1 MITSIILLDEFIRWL
16 REDAPFGDY
25 TTDILFDDDFE
36 TDAYIVAKSRGIL
49 ACVEDIL
56 NILPN
61 FNIEVRE
68 HRRSGETISEGDV
81 VARLRGPIK
90 SVLMIERTVLNLLM
104 YLSGI
109 ATTTRM
115 FVDAVRKVNPNVR
128 IAATRKVIPGLRYLV
143 KKAVKIGGGDTHRFS
158 LSDAV
163 LIKDNHVR
171 LIGSIR
177 KAVELA
183 RRRASFIHKVEI
195 EVSSAEEALEAALAG
210 ADIIMLDNVSPR
222 EVERC
227 IDLLIEHNVRSRV
240 IVEVS
245 GGITLENV
253 IDYAKAGPDII
264 STSQITMRP
273 YIVDMSLEVEKK

>member
-1 MITSIILLDEFIRWL
+1 MITSIVLLDDFLRWL

-25 TTDILFDDDFE
+25 TTDILFEDDFE
-36 TDAYIVAKSRGIL
+36 TNAYIVAKSQGLL

-56 NILPN
+56 NILTN
-61 FNIEVRE
+61 FNIEVKDSK
-68 HRRSGETISEGDV
+68 RSGEMVNNGDV
-81 VARLRGPIK
+81 VARLRGPVK
-90 SVLMIERTVLNLLM
+90 SLLMVERTMLNLLM

-115 FVDAVRKVNPNVR
+115 FVEAVRKVNPNVK
-128 IAATRKVIPGLRYLV
+128 IAATRKIVPGLRYLV

-171 LIGSIR
+171 LVGSIR

-210 ADIIMLDNVSPR
+210 ADVVMLDNVSPR

-227 IDLLIEHNVRSRV
+227 VDLLTEHNLRSRV

-253 IDYAKAGPDII
+253 IDYAKARPDII

-273 YIVDMSLEVEKK
+273 YIVDMSLEVEK

>member
-1 MITSIILLDEFIRWL
+1 MITSIVLLDDFLRWL

-25 TTDILFDDDFE
+25 TTDILFEDDFE
-36 TDAYIVAKSRGIL
+36 TNAYIVAKSRGLL

-56 NILPN
+56 NILTN
-61 FNIEVRE
+61 FNIEVKDSKK
-68 HRRSGETISEGDV
+68 SGELLNNGDI
-81 VARLRGPIK
+81 VARLRGPVK
-90 SVLMIERTVLNLLM
+90 SVLMVERTVLNLLM
-104 YLSGI
+104 YLSGV

-115 FVDAVRKVNPNVR
+115 FVEAVRKVNPNVK
-128 IAATRKVIPGLRYLV
+128 IAATRKIIPGLRYLV

-171 LIGSIR
+171 LVGSIR

-183 RRRASFIHKVEI
+183 RRRASFIHKI
-195 EVSSAEEALEAALAG
+195 EVEVSCAEEALEAALAG
-210 ADIIMLDNVSPR
+210 ADVIMLDNVTPR

-227 IDLLIEHNVRSRV
+227 VDLLVEHNLRSRV

-253 IDYAKAGPDII
+253 TDYAKAGPDII

-273 YIVDMSLEVEKK
+273 YIVDMSLEVEK